1 MKTNNFFYIFLFFLN
16 LSLANAIADEFDTQ
30 VEEKGIF
37 STIADDFRA
46 TGRDYAII
54 WDDLTTPTFK
64 HIMYPLAFANSA
76 YATSQLDLDFR
87 VSPQHKQDIK
97 PLRYMGETYTAVA
110 LPSALYLGGL
120 AFGSEKVRTTG
131 RLLFESMLLTFAVNQ
146 TTKIIAGRARPFLN
160 QGNSDFRFF
169 EMNDDYQS
177 FPSGHTAAA
186 FTIATVLSER
196 INNVF
201 ASTALYLLA
210 AGTATQRIIQDRHW
224 FSDVVIGAMVG
235 TLCSKAVLSASE
247 REAFWVYTD
256 TNAESTLHYRFSPS
270 YGFNGLSLN
279 FTMTW

>member
-1 MKTNNFFYIFLFFLN
+1 MKTNNYFYIFLLFFN
-16 LSLANAIADEFDTQ
+16 LSFATAFAEEFDTQ
-30 VEEKGIF
+30 DEDKDIF
-37 STIADDFRA
+37 STIANDLRS
-46 TGRDYAII
+46 TGRDYSLI
-54 WDDLTTPTFK
+54 WEDLTTPNVK
-64 HIMYPLAFANSA
+64 HLLYPLAFANTA
-76 YATSQLDLDFR
+76 YATSHLDLEFR

-97 PLRYMGETYTAVA
+97 PLRYMGERYTAIA
-110 LPSALYLGGL
+110 IPSALYLGGL

-131 RLLFESMLLTFAVNQ
+131 RLLFESMLLTFVVNHS
-146 TTKIIAGRARPFLN
+146 TKIIAGRARPFLN

-186 FTIATVLSER
+186 FTIATVLSDR

-247 REAFWVYTD
+247 REAFWVYSN
-256 TNAESTLHYRFSPS
+256 TNADSTLHYRLSPG

>member
-1 MKTNNFFYIFLFFLN
+1 MKTNNYFYIFLLFFN
-16 LSLANAIADEFDTQ
+16 LSFATAFAEEFDTQ
-30 VEEKGIF
+30 DEDKDIF
-37 STIADDFRA
+37 STIANDLRS
-46 TGRDYAII
+46 TGRDYSLI
-54 WDDLTTPTFK
+54 WEDLTTPNVK
-64 HIMYPLAFANSA
+64 HLLYPLAFANTA
-76 YATSQLDLDFR
+76 YATSHLDLEFR

-97 PLRYMGETYTAVA
+97 PLRYMGERYTAIA
-110 LPSALYLGGL
+110 IPSALYLGGL

-131 RLLFESMLLTFAVNQ
+131 RLLFESMLLTFVVNHS
-146 TTKIIAGRARPFLN
+146 TKIIAGRARPFLN

-186 FTIATVLSER
+186 FTIATVLSDR

-224 FSDVVIGAMVG
+224 FSDVVIGAMVC

-247 REAFWVYTD
+247 REAFWVYSN
-256 TNAESTLHYRFSPS
+256 TNADSTLHYRLSPG

>member
-1 MKTNNFFYIFLFFLN
+1 MKTNIYFYIFLLFFN
-16 LSLANAIADEFDTQ
+16 LSFATAFAEESDTQ
-30 VEEKGIF
+30 DEDKDIF
-37 STIADDFRA
+37 STIANDLRS
-46 TGRDYAII
+46 TGRDYSLI
-54 WDDLTTPTFK
+54 WEDLTTPNVK
-64 HIMYPLAFANSA
+64 HLLYPLAFANTA
-76 YATSQLDLDFR
+76 YATSHLDLEFR

-97 PLRYMGETYTAVA
+97 PLRYMGERYTAIA
-110 LPSALYLGGL
+110 IPSALYLGGL

-131 RLLFESMLLTFAVNQ
+131 RLLFESMLLTFVVNHS
-146 TTKIIAGRARPFLN
+146 TKIIAGRARPFLN

-186 FTIATVLSER
+186 FTIATVLSDR

-247 REAFWVYTD
+247 REAFWVYSN
-256 TNAESTLHYRFSPS
+256 TNADSTLHYRLSPG